1 MCTLWQGGRASRD
14 LGFPHGFSVHWCLAH
29 VGILFFP
36 QVGLKVLFQKCL
48 GDKKLFGVVLANF
61 HVLLTE
67 CACLVWLSFRIIIVL
82 GLSSFFAVGVDDCLG
97 LFGVAPCRKTSLQM
111 ALLRADPWGSASP

>member
-1 MCTLWQGGRASRD
+1 MLWQGGRASRD

-48 GDKKLFGVVLANF
+48 GDKKLFGVVLAKF
-61 HVLLTE
+61 HVLLT
-67 CACLVWLSFRIIIVL
+67 LPGRQS
-82 GLSSFFAVGVDDCLG
+82 
-97 LFGVAPCRKTSLQM
+97 GVAVLQDYNC
-111 ALLRADPWGSASP
+111 AGPF